1 MTHISGC
8 AAHAAARAGSV
19 LVLLL
24 VSLGLVAGS
33 SITADA
39 GGSPGGGLMAQ
50 AAPAPATPDASS
62 QVPQIPGQQAP
73 TRGPATLVDARISEL
88 HEQLHVTPAQEPQ
101 FRAYA
106 DVMRDNAQAMHA
118 LFQQRAQSTD
128 TNAVSR
134 LRWYAQL
141 TAAHAEAVGKLVP
154 VFEALYQSMSD
165 KQKKAADAVFQQLRQ
180 RPSPRRAG

>member
-1 MTHISGC
+1 MTHINDRTT
-8 AAHAAARAGSV
+8 HASARAVSV
-19 LVLLL
+19 VVFMLA
-24 VSLGLVAGS
+24 SAGLVAGS

-62 QVPQIPGQQAP
+62 PAPKVPGQQTP
-73 TRGPATLVDARISEL
+73 TSGPAALVEGRISEL
-88 HEQLHVTPAQEPQ
+88 HQQLHITPAQESQ

-118 LFQQRAQSTD
+118 LFQQRAQNTD
-128 TNAVSR
+128 TSAVSM

-180 RPSPRRAG
+180 RRAPRRAG

>member
-1 MTHISGC
+1 MTHIIDC
-8 AAHAAARAGSV
+8 AANAAARVGGV
-19 LVLLL
+19 LVFLL
-24 VSLGLVAGS
+24 VLAGFVAG

-39 GGSPGGGLMAQ
+39 GGSPRGGLMAEV
-50 AAPAPATPDASS
+50 ASAPATPDTSS
-62 QVPQIPGQQAP
+62 SAAQMPGQQAP
-73 TRGPATLVDARISEL
+73 TRGPAVLVEARISEL
-88 HEQLHVTPAQEPQ
+88 HEQLHITPAQESL

-118 LFQQRAQSTD
+118 LFQQRAQDTD
-128 TNAVSR
+128 TSAVSR

-180 RPSPRRAG
+180 RRAPRRAG